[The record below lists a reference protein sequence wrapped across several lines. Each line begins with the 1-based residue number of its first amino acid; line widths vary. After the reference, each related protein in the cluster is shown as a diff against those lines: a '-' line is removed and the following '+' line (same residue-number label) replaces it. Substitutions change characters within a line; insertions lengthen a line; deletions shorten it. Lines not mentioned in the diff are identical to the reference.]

1 MMPIGTVPELNQHNE
16 GQKPKKTG
24 ARNFNS
30 SPDISTKASVYHSEA
45 ASWERGGGSALVV
58 AADKAMLWQYMVA
71 DRATPTAK
79 AETTMAPVGCR
90 AGRHLKYASQ
100 RLFDQNCDAFE
111 GSCLCSTLDSYFWER
126 RSDPDISPNVSRG
139 QPYVCSFIYHQCS
152 KESSSPS
159 NLLYCRHFDAMVE
172 LQGGVHP

>member
-1 MMPIGTVPELNQHNE
+1 MAKSQRKSAQGT
-16 GQKPKKTG
+16 
-24 ARNFNS
+24 
-30 SPDISTKASVYHSEA
+30 STLRLTSQRKLAYTTVRLRA
-45 ASWERGGGSALVV
+45 GRGGGGSALVV

-111 GSCLCSTLDSYFWER
+111 GSCLCSTLDSYFWEW
-126 RSDPDISPNVSRG
+126 RSDPDISPNVSRD
-139 QPYVCSFIYHQCS
+139 QPCACSFIYHQCS

-172 LQGGVHP
+172 QQGGVHP

>member
-1 MMPIGTVPELNQHNE
+1 MMPIGTVLELNQHNE

-30 SPDISTKASVYHSEA
+30 SPDISTKASVYQSEA
-45 ASWERGGGSALVV
+45 ASWEGGGGSALVV

-79 AETTMAPVGCR
+79 TETTMAPVGC
-90 AGRHLKYASQ
+90 
-100 RLFDQNCDAFE
+100 
-111 GSCLCSTLDSYFWER
+111 STLASYFWER